1 MWQWKKVLVAA
12 RKQLSRAG
20 EWSND
25 KNVPGYSRLS
35 SQPRTVVAG
44 LSCYEEDI
52 DNTFMFGQIS
62 RTVFGVDYVTGYC
75 SLSPKESVKHSNKC
89 INSEFLF

>member
-25 KNVPGYSRLS
+25 KNAPDYNRLS
-35 SQPRTVVAG
+35 SQPSTVVAG
-44 LSCYEEDI
+44 FSCYEEDI

-62 RTVFGVDYVTGYC
+62 RTVFGGG
-75 SLSPKESVKHSNKC
+75 LWNR
-89 INSEFLF
+89 LL